1 MTRLAICTVVAA
13 SVVPIALAQPRTAR
27 STVEVLSRVGE
38 RVETYYGRAQSLVSL
53 EKVQIQ
59 TLDRG
64 FGETGRPRRLE
75 FELSV
80 EWVSPT
86 DTASAPDATIKRRLL
101 KVNGR
106 AARPNDEPGCMDP
119 KAVATEPL
127 AVFLRGRQ
135 HEHVFSWTG
144 DARIDGRASVMLDFA
159 PRAGPAPKVSW
170 LKKGECVSVDVGARS
185 RGRVW
190 ADAETGEVL
199 RLDEWMAGMYEFPV
213 PFEHQR
219 AWNTS
224 SLALERS
231 DSSIRYRQVR
241 FSDPDEVLLLPV
253 SVETLTAWRPG
264 GAYVR
269 TTQTFSNYQRFITGG
284 RIVEP

>member
-1 MTRLAICTVVAA
+1 MSRPAVCAVLLASAVWG
-13 SVVPIALAQPRTAR
+13 LGAQPRPAR
-27 STVEVLSRVGE
+27 SPSDVLARLADRVEV
-38 RVETYYGRAQSLVSL
+38 YYGRAQSLVSL
-53 EKVQIQ
+53 EKVHIQ

-64 FGETGRPRRLE
+64 FSEIARPRRLE

-80 EWVSPT
+80 EWVPPT
-86 DTASAPDATIKRRLL
+86 DERSAPDATMRRRLL

-106 AARPNDEPGCMDP
+106 AARPSDEPGCLDP
-119 KAVATEPL
+119 KAIATEPL

-135 HEHVFSWTG
+135 HEQIFSWTG
-144 DARIDGRASVMLDFA
+144 DARIDGRAGVMLDFA
-159 PRAGPAPKVSW
+159 PRSGPPPKVSW

-190 ADAETGEVL
+190 ADPETGEVL
-199 RLDEWMAGMYEFPV
+199 RLDEWVAGMHEFPV

-231 DSSIRYRQVR
+231 DSSIRYRAVR
-241 FSDPDEVLLLPV
+241 FSDPDETLLLPT
-253 SVETLTAWRPG
+253 SVETLTSWRPAG
-264 GAYVR
+264 TYIR
-269 TTQTFSNYQRFITGG
+269 TTQTFSNYQRFLTGG
-284 RIVEP
+284 RIVE